1 MHKENIINQIKDEKE
16 EISFSLRKNGF
27 YKIENFFSKQEV
39 EFYVKTS
46 YSEKVKGD
54 LLSSVNFGKILLDER
69 VLSLNNIIF
78 KSNPYYFRDSG
89 VNVNNHHQAD
99 LHKDNTD
106 RRDYNAPDWASYYP
120 IYRFGIYLG
129 DFKNKSGGLLL
140 RKGSNQKYGFIPF
153 LNPVIYMDSSPGD
166 LIIWNLKTDHSGF
179 GLNLKFFKFL
189 NKITRIYRFIP
200 SFMKKDLAKDRI
212 LITWTLGEG
221 SSHLDRYLNYLKLR
235 TYAYNH
241 WSVSTDANNFVKKL
255 KAKGY
260 KYIDVISELDSI
272 KKEDLVDGWEPQPY

>member
-1 MHKENIINQIKDEKE
+1 
-16 EISFSLRKNGF
+16 
-27 YKIENFFSKQEV
+27 
-39 EFYVKTS
+39 
-46 YSEKVKGD
+46 
-54 LLSSVNFGKILLDER
+54 
-69 VLSLNNIIF
+69 
-78 KSNPYYFRDSG
+78 
-89 VNVNNHHQAD
+89 
-99 LHKDNTD
+99 
-106 RRDYNAPDWASYYP
+106 
-120 IYRFGIYLG
+120 
-129 DFKNKSGGLLL
+129 
-140 RKGSNQKYGFIPF
+140 
-153 LNPVIYMDSSPGD
+153 MDSSPGD